1 MLLGRIIKANLR
13 VNMGSALGL
22 ALFLAPRLFAA
33 AGPSIQIPRIDTPP
47 TLSDFS
53 DMEPSSRVTGHML
66 KVTGFIVREP
76 ADGAQPTQ
84 NTDVYLAYDEHN
96 LYAVFVCWDNE
107 PDKIRA
113 RMTRREDIF
122 SDDSAEIMIDTFH
135 DARRAYAF
143 AVNPFRNPVGR
154 VVDGRL
160 HRHGYSQRL
169 QRFRPF
175 FRYGVALRGSLDR
188 PRLPVP

>member
-1 MLLGRIIKANLR
+1 
-13 VNMGSALGL
+13 
-22 ALFLAPRLFAA
+22 
-33 AGPSIQIPRIDTPP
+33 
-47 TLSDFS
+47 
-53 DMEPSSRVTGHML
+53 MEPSSRVAGRML

-76 ADGAQPTQ
+76 ADGTQPSQ

-96 LYAVFVCWDNE
+96 LYAVFVCWDTE

-143 AVNPFRNPVGR
+143 AVNPFGIQWDALWTEGSIGTGDCR
-154 VVDGRL
+154 
-160 HRHGYSQRL
+160 RL
-169 QRFRPF
+169 QRFRFF
-175 FRYGVALRGSLDR
+175 FRYGVALRR
-188 PRLPVP
+188 TT